1 MKNITKI
8 LFTILTAGSLMF
20 TSANAGTLEVTGTA
34 KATYNIIGGDHV
46 SSAINT
52 SKGLGVANE
61 FNLGASGELDNGM
74 SWNYKVS
81 FDPDNTSGGTVG
93 EAQNDDSSLT
103 LTTDYGT
110 VGVFIKTGGLDL
122 DNAGSQSVY
131 GRPTDTGYNEGFV
144 DSYGIDA
151 YSSLQWHSPADLLP
165 YSTTIKL
172 GYAPSRS
179 GKQGSSNHS
188 TAINDNSA
196 DGSQTAVQI
205 KMIPVTGLNIG
216 GSMNAI
222 DDAAAGEAA
231 GQEAR
236 SYDLY
241 STYKVG
247 NVSVGASGVYRE
259 EAMPEQT
266 GATEDIEGYKN
277 YKVSAAFN
285 VNDNLSVSYERE
297 RSNKMMKLGNDTF
310 DIESHGL
317 QAAYTMGGMTLAVSR
332 IEHDNAAYT
341 ENKDVHSTIFAATMA
356 F

>member
-34 KATYNIIGGDHV
+34 KATYNIVGGDND
-46 SSAINT
+46 SSETHT

-61 FNLGASGELDNGM
+61 FHLGATGELDNGM

-81 FDPDNTSGGTVG
+81 FDPDNTAGGTVG

-110 VGVFIKTGGLDL
+110 VGVFVKAGGLDL

-179 GKQGSSNHS
+179 SKQGSSNHS
-188 TAINDNSA
+188 AAIADGVDGTQTAI
-196 DGSQTAVQI
+196 QI
-205 KMIPVTGLNIG
+205 KMIPATGLNIG
-216 GSMNAI
+216 GSINAI
-222 DDAAAGEAA
+222 EDAGANEAAA
-231 GQEAR
+231 QEAR

-247 NVSVGASGVYRE
+247 NYSIGGSAVYRE
-259 EAMPEQT
+259 EAMPEQA
-266 GATEDIEGYKN
+266 GSTEDIEGYRN

-297 RSNKMMKLGNDTF
+297 RSRKDMKIGNDTF

-332 IEHDNAAYT
+332 IEHDNASYT

-356 F
+356 I